1 MPRRNR
7 VTPLGEIVADPERG
21 TYFGNRGVLHDEG
34 GRIRRPW
41 QVRRWLICLLEF
53 KGRHRAVMTPNRYT
67 ELFFLDEA
75 TGLAAGHRPCAEC
88 RRARFRAF
96 RDAWAAGNH
105 GTIGADPIR
114 AATIDDRLHSER
126 VGPDR
131 SKRTFRAKLD
141 ELPDGVF
148 VMLDDRGGGRLPDP
162 WGQAARLVAGRL
174 PGTTAKARRRGG
186 HGPDATID
194 RPCDPGRL
202 RARGPSLGLRSV
214 KERTGLLPEE
224 SDSGRGKGTLACRT
238 GSRTSSP
245 GTSSTRSK
253 G

>member
-7 VTPLGEIVADPERG
+7 ITPMGEIVAVPERG

-34 GRIRRPW
+34 GHIRRPW

-53 KGRHRAVMTPNRYT
+53 KGRHRAVMAPNRYT

-88 RRARFRAF
+88 RRSRFRAF

-126 VGPDR
+126 LGPDR

-148 VMLDDRGGGRLPDP
+148 VMLDDRGGDAYLIRGDRLLAWSPVGYRGRLP
-162 WGQAARLVAGRL
+162 
-174 PGTTAKARRRGG
+174 
-186 HGPDATID
+186 
-194 RPCDPGRL
+194 RPCGVVVTVLTPRSTVGAI
-202 RARGPSLGLRSV
+202 RAGYEPQVHPSAS
-214 KERTGLLPEE
+214 E
-224 SDSGRGKGTLACRT
+224 A
-238 GSRTSSP
+238 
-245 GTSSTRSK
+245 
-253 G
+253 